1 MAERHLYTEILEIDK
16 LIKKNDLQ
24 EISNPIF
31 FIRNGVPT
39 PDGLLSND
47 IFGISK
53 DQRANVFAYI
63 DLTEYFL
70 NPLVYKIWSSMD
82 RRLREIVH
90 GTKKF
95 IIDEN
100 GQFIEDEKGDNGLKF
115 IKKNLDKIKIKTTDS
130 YKRDDNIKFLND
142 NKDKLFMNKML
153 VIPAYFRDVNT
164 ERGRVG
170 VGDVNKLY
178 DSLLIAV
185 RALKETADYG
195 LNMSNATRG
204 RIQEILLEIYNWFS
218 KEPNISKK
226 FGIIRRSVMSKTSDY
241 ASRLVLSAPELRVEK
256 LEDMMVTLDRS
267 AIPLSSLCVNL
278 YPQMIFWLRR
288 FFENEFSGTNMYPYI
303 EKDTKQL
310 KYMKVKDPL
319 IEFSDTRIKKELDR
333 FIHGYSNRFIPIE
346 IPNEEDK
353 KVYMRFK
360 GRNILSDNLDAPE
373 TTPLINRKLTWCDLF
388 YMAAVD
394 VSADKCTLITRYP
407 LDNFHGQFP
416 TTIAVSST
424 KDTEPMY
431 YNNKFYKFYPK
442 IREEDIGQDTSNKF
456 IDTMSISNLLIG
468 AMGADYDGDQVTSKT
483 AYTIEANEE
492 LMKYINSKKFYMNLG
507 GKNIRT
513 CSNEAIQCLYNL
525 TMILP
530 GSEVEK
536 PVFEKDIW

>member
-360 GRNILSDNLDAPE
+360 GRNTLSDNLNAPE

>member
-1 MAERHLYTEILEIDK
+1 MTERHLYTEILEIDK
-16 LIKKNDLQ
+16 LIKKNSLQ

-39 PDGLLSND
+39 SDGLLSND

-53 DQRANVFAYI
+53 DQRANIFAYI
-63 DLTEYFL
+63 DLSEYFF
-70 NPLVYKIWSSMD
+70 NPFIYKIWSSMD

-95 IIDEN
+95 IIDEQ
-100 GQFIEDEKGDNGLKF
+100 GQFIEDEKGDNGIAF
-115 IKKNLDKIKIKTTDS
+115 IKKNIDKIKIKTTDS
-130 YKRDDNIKFLND
+130 YKRDDNIKFLNE

-153 VIPAYFRDVNT
+153 VIPAYYRDVNT
-164 ERGRVG
+164 ERGHVG

-195 LNMSNATRG
+195 LSMSNATRG
-204 RIQEILLEIYNWFS
+204 RIQEIILEIYNWFT

-226 FGIIRRSVMSKTSDY
+226 FGIMRRSVMSKTSDY

-303 EKDTKQL
+303 EKDTKEL

-346 IPNEEDK
+346 IPNEDGK

-360 GRNILSDNLDAPE
+360 GRNTSSDNLNAAE

-424 KDTEPMY
+424 KDTEPMF

-468 AMGADYDGDQVTSKT
+468 AMGADYKLDSVVVC
-483 AYTIEANEE
+483 YEP
-492 LMKYINSKKFYMNLG
+492 YKKSL
-507 GKNIRT
+507 K
-513 CSNEAIQCLYNL
+513 Q
-525 TMILP
+525 
-530 GSEVEK
+530 K
-536 PVFEKDIW
+536 PL